1 MNVSWP
7 SFVKSL
13 TYPSLL
19 QTTVN
24 LSILSLCMVP
34 LPLGCLPTTHNIM
47 TPSLNT
53 AVLQR
58 DPLTRTAKMQDI
70 TSTASTPRQCSN
82 MLPPRRRV
90 YRTPDHKF
98 QCNTFL
104 ARLIIMDSCNLSGR
118 ARTDHNTLVKA
129 SMCFLLLPS
138 RTAPTERQDASVRC
152 ATTAYT
158 TLAGCADVQ
167 TASHRLQ
174 PQVHQRSTNRQH
186 FPQSWATIL
195 GLSADQGRCPR
206 AA

>member
-1 MNVSWP
+1 
-7 SFVKSL
+7 
-13 TYPSLL
+13 
-19 QTTVN
+19 
-24 LSILSLCMVP
+24 MVP
-34 LPLGCLPTTHNIM
+34 LPLGCHPTTHNIM

-58 DPLTRTAKMQDI
+58 DPLTRTAKMQDT
-70 TSTASTPRQCSN
+70 TSTASTPRQCSR
-82 MLPPRRRV
+82 MLPPRRKGCRS
-90 YRTPDHKF
+90 PDNKL

-104 ARLIIMDSCNLSGR
+104 ARLIIMDSCNLSGK
-118 ARTDHNTLVKA
+118 ARTDHSTLVKV

-158 TLAGCADVQ
+158 TRAGCADVQ
-167 TASHRLQ
+167 TASQQLQ
-174 PQVHQRSTNRQH
+174 PQVHRRSTNLQH

-195 GLSADQGRCPR
+195 RLEADQGRCPR